1 VPPINLSDPN
11 ADFRDQYIHMLT
23 TIRSLDGRGIE
34 DQASQE
40 EWSSYAEGIGGCQ
53 ELRLEIMGS
62 SVTIEPAS
70 QDLPVELSAHLGM

>member
-23 TIRSLDGRGIE
+23 TIRSLDGRRIE

-40 EWSSYAEGIGGCQ
+40 EWSSYVEGIADCQ
-53 ELRLEIMGS
+53 ELRLEIMDS
-62 SVTIEPAS
+62 NVTIEPAS
-70 QDLPVELSAHLGM
+70 QELPAELSAQLGM